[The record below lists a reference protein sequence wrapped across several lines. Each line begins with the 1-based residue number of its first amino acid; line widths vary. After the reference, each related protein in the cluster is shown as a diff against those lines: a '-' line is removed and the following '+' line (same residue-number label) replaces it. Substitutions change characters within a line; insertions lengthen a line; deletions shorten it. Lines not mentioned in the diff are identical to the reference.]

1 MTAANYPGNENA
13 PKTRL
18 SALPERH
25 SAPSDD
31 FMRALA
37 AWQRLKNHNPSV
49 PHKNTDNQAPAPKA

>member
-1 MTAANYPGNENA
+1 MQQKQQNEQT

-25 SAPSDD
+25 SAPSED

-37 AWQRLKNHNPSV
+37 AWKRLKSHPPAESGENS
-49 PHKNTDNQAPAPKA
+49 APPASGRA